1 MREGHA
7 LPPKIANA
15 PELRFGLELYFGAFL
30 DLMSS
35 RSGAGDGPIP
45 WTTIAEYA
53 KAYEFDEVQTEDL
66 FYHIAQLDAVY
77 LKWLRHRPPP
87 NPKTPPPIKRK

>member
-1 MREGHA
+1 MREGHP

-30 DLMSS
+30 DLMTS

-66 FYHIAQLDAVY
+66 FFHLTRMDAVY
-77 LKWLRHRPPP
+77 LKWLRAKQPSTG
-87 NPKTPPPIKRK
+87 KTPPPKRK